1 MKKINEKRCW
11 DLYNLLMTAPDKW
24 WSQDEVVN
32 WVDGY
37 DYYPHRPEGT
47 DKAPEIREDVLVLNG
62 NTEIDKIIVVN
73 RYKYKI
79 ANKEEAVIY
88 MKKRV
93 NRLRSQ
99 VEQINNLRF
108 KMLRDGHKDILADKW
123 WETYINEK

>member
-123 WETYINEK
+123 WETYWND

>member
-1 MKKINEKRCW
+1 
-11 DLYNLLMTAPDKW
+11 MTAPDKW

-32 WVDGY
+32 WVEGY

-123 WETYINEK
+123 WETYIND